1 MSSFVERGTAS
12 TAPAFVLLY
21 AGISVG
27 GAAIWER
34 REGGGLTFGLVSGME
49 GQRRSLNHMAVHL
62 LSNKAPIRLSAV
74 CFTPWPVS
82 V

>member
-12 TAPAFVLLY
+12 TAPAFVPLY
-21 AGISVG
+21 AGIRVG
-27 GAAIWER
+27 GAAVWER
-34 REGGGLTFGLVSGME
+34 MDGGGLTFGLVSGME

-62 LSNKAPIRLSAV
+62 PSNQAPVGLSAV
-74 CFTPWPVS
+74 GFTPWPVS